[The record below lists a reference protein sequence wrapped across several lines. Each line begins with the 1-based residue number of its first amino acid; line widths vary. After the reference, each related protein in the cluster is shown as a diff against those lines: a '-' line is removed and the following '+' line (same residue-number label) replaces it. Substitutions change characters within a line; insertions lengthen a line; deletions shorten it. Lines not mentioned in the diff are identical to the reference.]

1 MSSKVISYH
10 LEESIL
16 TITINDNKRN
26 VVSPN
31 MLLQLNAA
39 LDYAQKQ
46 NAVVILTGYKDVF
59 SAGFDLKIL
68 KSGVRDAL
76 SMISGGFKLSARL
89 LAFPT
94 PVIIACNGH
103 AMAMGAFILLSADYR
118 IGAEG
123 NYNITT
129 NEVAIGLTV
138 PKAGIEICRQRLT
151 PANFTRATLLA
162 EYYSPNNAVE
172 SGFLDKVVPYED
184 VLNEA
189 KKLALSY
196 TKLDLK
202 SHYKTK
208 IRARKKM
215 LCSLKWGI
223 FTDRI
228 SFIIL
233 GFNRMIGK

>member
-1 MSSKVISYH
+1 MSTNVITYQ
-10 LEESIL
+10 LEDSII

-26 VVSPN
+26 VVSPT
-31 MLLQLNAA
+31 MLKQMNAA
-39 LDYAQKQ
+39 LDYAKKQ
-46 NAVVILTGYKDVF
+46 NAVVIITGNKDVF
-59 SAGFDLKIL
+59 SAGFDLNIL
-68 KSGVRDAL
+68 KKGVGDAL

-103 AMAMGAFILLSADYR
+103 AMAMGAFILLSGDYR

-151 PANFTRATLLA
+151 PANFTRAALLS

-172 SGFLDKVVPYED
+172 SGFLDKVVPYDE
-184 VLNEA
+184 VLIEA
-189 KKLALSY
+189 KKQAEEY
-196 TKLDLK
+196 AKLDITA
-202 SHYKTK
+202 HYKTK

-215 LCSLKWGI
+215 LRALKRGI

-228 SFIIL
+228 SFVML
-233 GFNRMIGK
+233 GIKRMLGK

>member
-1 MSSKVISYH
+1 MNTNVITYQ
-10 LEESIL
+10 LEDSVI
-16 TITINDNKRN
+16 TITIDDNKRN
-26 VVSPN
+26 VVSPT
-31 MLLQLNAA
+31 MLKQLNAA

-46 NAVVILTGYKDVF
+46 NAVVILTGKGDVF
-59 SAGFDLKIL
+59 SAGFDLNIL
-68 KSGVRDAL
+68 KRGVIDAL

-103 AMAMGAFILLSADYR
+103 AMAMGAFILLSGDYR

-129 NEVAIGLTV
+129 NEVAIGLIV
-138 PKAGIEICRQRLT
+138 PKAGIEINRQRLN
-151 PANFTRATLLA
+151 PAHFTRATMLA
-162 EYYSPNNAVE
+162 EYYNPSNAVE
-172 SGFLDKVVPYED
+172 SGFMDKIVPYDE

-189 KKLALSY
+189 KALALAY

-208 IRARKKM
+208 MRARNKM
-215 LCSLKWGI
+215 LRSLKLGI

-228 SFIIL
+228 SFILL
-233 GFNRMIGK
+233 GIKRMIGK